1 MCFSDRPKK
10 ESVKMRGKVYVVTD
24 GQAGSCGKGKLA
36 GYLARKLDVDVTI
49 NHNMPNAG
57 HTFVFDDG
65 RKVVTHHLPI
75 GVVNPRTTLLIGA
88 GAVINPDI
96 LYKEL
101 EENKDLING
110 RMIYIHE
117 RAAVVKD
124 KHIAFERE
132 NIRSGSTFQGSA
144 AANAEKSLRIPGTIL
159 AKDYPWKG
167 KIFIYDDNLLFQMRR
182 AGLSVL
188 IEMSQGFDLDI
199 NHGLPYPYTTSR
211 GCTITDALADSGIPY
226 NDDITSYMVF
236 RPYPIRI
243 SNDSVEGKI
252 YTGDYAGSREISWED
267 VCKRAGLDYT
277 EEYTTVTKKKRRVFE
292 FNWSRFYNAIEANN
306 PDYLVLNFAQ
316 YLDGTVLESSDIKQI
331 LNSPAVMGM
340 IANIKEL
347 YEKDVIMVGT
357 GAKESEIIDL
367 SKEKEKVY
375 QKRG

>member
-1 MCFSDRPKK
+1 MCISNGTKK

-24 GQAGSCGKGKLA
+24 GQAGSCGKGKLS

-57 HTFVFDDG
+57 HTFVYDDG
-65 RKVVTHHLPI
+65 RKIVTHHLPI

-117 RAAVVKD
+117 RAAVVFD

-144 AANAEKSLRIPGTIL
+144 AANAEKALRIPGTIL

-167 KIFIYDDNLLFQMRR
+167 KIYIYDDNFFFRLRNN
-182 AGLSVL
+182 GLSVL

-211 GCTITDALADSGIPY
+211 GCTITDALADCGIPY

-252 YTGDYAGSREISWED
+252 YTGDYAGSREISWEE
-267 VCKRAGLDYT
+267 VCERAGLDYT
-277 EEYTTVTKKKRRVFE
+277 EEYTTVTKKRRRVFE
-292 FNWSRFYNAIEANN
+292 FSWSRFYNAIEANN
-306 PDYLVLNFAQ
+306 PDYLILNFAQ
-316 YLDGTVLESSDIKQI
+316 YLDGTILESTNVEQVV
-331 LNSPAVMGM
+331 NSSSVMGM
-340 IANIKEL
+340 CTTIKTL
-347 YEKDVIMVGT
+347 YDKDVIMIGT
-357 GAKESEIIDL
+357 GAKESEIIDF
-367 SKEKEKVY
+367 SNQKGKVY
-375 QKRG
+375 VKRS